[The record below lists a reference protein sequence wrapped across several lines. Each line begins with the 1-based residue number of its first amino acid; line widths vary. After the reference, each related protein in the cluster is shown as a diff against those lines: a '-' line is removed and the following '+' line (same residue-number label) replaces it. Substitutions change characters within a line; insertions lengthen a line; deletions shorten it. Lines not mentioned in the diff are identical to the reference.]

1 MKILRLQVWSRD
13 RVDKVA
19 ELVWEDGKT
28 SILSCSFED
37 DAKKWIEHGL
47 HEMVGPLDNP
57 EPRHTA
63 SSDYVFL
70 ERLGSYLKKQT
81 GFVIM
86 LSEMEAFAE

>member
-13 RVDKVA
+13 KVDKLG
-19 ELVWEDGKT
+19 EFVWEDGKT
-28 SILSCSFED
+28 SILSCSFEN

-47 HEMVGPLDNP
+47 HELIGPLDDQ

-70 ERLGSYLKKQT
+70 ERLGQYLRKST
-81 GFVIM
+81 GFIVM